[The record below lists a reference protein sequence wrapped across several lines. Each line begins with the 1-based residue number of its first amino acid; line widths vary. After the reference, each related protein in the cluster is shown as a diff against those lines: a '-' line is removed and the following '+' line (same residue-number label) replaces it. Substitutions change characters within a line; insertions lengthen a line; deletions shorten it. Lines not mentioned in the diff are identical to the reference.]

1 MNTIMM
7 MRRRTMRRMVMMMMM
22 GRRVM
27 ADRWSDLVGKGK
39 ATGFGL
45 ALASRLVR
53 PRLVIR
59 ACVWG

>member
-1 MNTIMM
+1 
-7 MRRRTMRRMVMMMMM
+7 MMMMM
-22 GRRVM
+22 TGRGMM

-53 PRLVIR
+53 PLLVIR